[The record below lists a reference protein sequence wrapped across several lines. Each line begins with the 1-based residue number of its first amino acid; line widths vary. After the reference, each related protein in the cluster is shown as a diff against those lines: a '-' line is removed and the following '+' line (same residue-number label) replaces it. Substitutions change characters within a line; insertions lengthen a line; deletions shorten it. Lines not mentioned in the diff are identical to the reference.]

1 MCRRRFPTAR
11 QSNGALR
18 SRSQALHPGPAG
30 GPPPIYGSIAEPEL
44 LLAHELEEPARL
56 SLGGLSSRSQR
67 THRRRP
73 PRMLRDA
80 GTGCWRDAY
89 RANRSAWPALFAMAL
104 YSSGVAGENSGE
116 RRPPCPSKQAASRCT
131 RSRCRRAWPRSQ
143 IGGDQRYRNPGQ
155 RWSWRGGEAPDLISN
170 SAVKTSALTVLR
182 PKTRDS
188 RSPRG

>member
-89 RANRSAWPALFAMAL
+89 RANRSAWPGSLCDGLVLIRRCRGEQRRAKAAVSVKAGCIALHEKPVPEGLAAITNWRRSALSKSGAAVVMARGR
-104 YSSGVAGENSGE
+104 S
-116 RRPPCPSKQAASRCT
+116 T
-131 RSRCRRAWPRSQ
+131 RSHLELGCENLGAYGTAS
-143 IGGDQRYRNPGQ
+143 
-155 RWSWRGGEAPDLISN
+155 
-170 SAVKTSALTVLR
+170 
-182 PKTRDS
+182 
-188 RSPRG
+188 

>member
-89 RANRSAWPALFAMAL
+89 RANRSAWPGSLCDGL
-104 YSSGVAGENSGE
+104 VLIRRCRGEQ
-116 RRPPCPSKQAASRCT
+116 RRAKAAVSVKPAASRCT
-131 RSRCRRAWPRSQ
+131 RSRCRRAWPPSQ

-155 RWSWRGGEAPDLISN
+155 QWSWRGAKHPIS
-170 SAVKTSALTVLR
+170 SRTR
-182 PKTRDS
+182 P
-188 RSPRG
+188 